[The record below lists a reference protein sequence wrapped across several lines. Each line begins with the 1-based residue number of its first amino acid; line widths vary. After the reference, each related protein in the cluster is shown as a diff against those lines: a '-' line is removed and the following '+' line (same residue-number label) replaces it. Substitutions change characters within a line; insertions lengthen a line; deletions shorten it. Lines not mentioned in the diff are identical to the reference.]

1 MRHGRWFSLAFGL
14 LFYFLAL
21 QLAALRADTLSAAP
35 TDQLGKVSFPTS
47 CTSEAQPTIEKGVA
61 LLHSFQ
67 YTESEKTFADAAARE
82 PKCAMAHWG
91 KAMALFHQL
100 WDFPDDKTL
109 KEGRKDIEK
118 AQKLHPANAR
128 EQGFVNAAAAFF
140 QKKLKMTH
148 AERKQ
153 AYSTALEH
161 FYSENSGDAEIGSF
175 YALSFV
181 SLAEEDVDTTANL
194 KKAISILD
202 PLLQKHPGHPGV
214 AHYLIHATDR
224 PEFAAQ
230 GLEAARRYAAIA
242 PDSSHALHMPSHIF
256 VRLGLWQDSITSN
269 LAATAS
275 AAHATEMHQAEFHY
289 QTHALD
295 FLSYSYLQSG
305 QEAKA
310 REVIEHSNHVVGA
323 SDEDKADHHAYLA
336 ARTALE
342 LHRWKEAAALPVP
355 AIRKKWTD
363 TTYWARAIGAARSGD
378 VAGAESDLKELT
390 QLVAGREKR
399 SKKSGYTVST
409 EKATDLREAEA
420 WLAFA
425 KGKPDEAL
433 QELRAAAGHQDK
445 NGGESVGTPAREML
459 ADMLLELKRPAEAI
473 AEYKTVLKTS
483 PNRFDALLGAAR
495 SAQATGDSS
504 GAQSFYA
511 KLAEIC
517 GPRADRPELA
527 EVKTYLAQKSSFA
540 LSYAPQTQG
549 EPGPRLGAR
558 LKRVY

>member
-1 MRHGRWFSLAFGL
+1 MRHGRWFSSAFGL

-35 TDQLGKVSFPTS
+35 TDQLGKVNFPTS
-47 CTSEAQPTIEKGVA
+47 CTAEVQPTIEKGVA

-67 YTESEKTFADAAARE
+67 YTGSEKTFADAAARE
-82 PKCAMAHWG
+82 PKCAIAHWG
-91 KAMALFHQL
+91 KAMALFHQV
-100 WDFPDDKTL
+100 WDFPNDKTL

-118 AQKLHPANAR
+118 ARKLHPANAR

-140 QKKLKMTH
+140 QKKSKMTH

-175 YALSFV
+175 YALSLV

-275 AAHATEMHQAEFHY
+275 AAHAAEVHQAEFHY

-310 REVIEHSNHVVGA
+310 REVIEHTNHVVGA

-355 AIRKKWTD
+355 AIRKNWTD
-363 TTYWARAIGAARSGD
+363 TTYWARAIG
-378 VAGAESDLKELT
+378 
-390 QLVAGREKR
+390 AGREKR

-433 QELRAAAGHQDK
+433 QELRAAADHQDK
-445 NGGESVGTPAREML
+445 NGGESVGIPAREML
-459 ADMLLELKRPAEAI
+459 ADMFLELKRPAQAI
-473 AEYKTVLKTS
+473 AEYKTVLKNS

-504 GAQSFYA
+504 AAQSFYA

-517 GPRADRPELA
+517 GPGADRPELA
-527 EVKTYLAQKSSFA
+527 EVKTYLAQK
-540 LSYAPQTQG
+540 
-549 EPGPRLGAR
+549 
-558 LKRVY
+558 